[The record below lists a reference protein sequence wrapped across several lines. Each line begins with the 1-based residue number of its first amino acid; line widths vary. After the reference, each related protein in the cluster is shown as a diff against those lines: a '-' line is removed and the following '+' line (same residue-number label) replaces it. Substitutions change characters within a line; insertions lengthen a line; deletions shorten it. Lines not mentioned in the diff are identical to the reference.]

1 MVLQQNS
8 YCNIIYCTVCTYV
21 HICIVLFCA
30 TKQYRAVLY
39 LVHGDAAAGEGPADR
54 EDEEGDQ

>member
-1 MVLQQNS
+1 M
-8 YCNIIYCTVCTYV
+8 Y
-21 HICIVLFCA
+21 ICIVLFCA

-54 EDEEGDQ
+54 EDEEGDQQTRQ